1 MEIHLQSFGA
11 RLRVKDGLFE
21 VTVPDLSGANHH
33 VIEQFAAHQ
42 VRSILLQHG
51 TSVSA
56 DALLLA
62 LENDT
67 EILVLDAFGHPVG
80 RFWTNRPSTTLAI
93 WKNQLALSQRPE
105 ALQVA
110 KSWVETKI
118 SERLA
123 YLRKL
128 KGYRSADKRLL
139 IETAETSIA
148 EILARLHALPVRS
161 PEAAGALRGLEGSAG
176 RAYLQTLSALLPDE
190 YRFEGRSK
198 RPATDLFNAFLNY
211 GYGILYRLVERALLL
226 AGVHPYIGFLH
237 YDGYQ
242 RRSMVFDFIEPF
254 RIWVEKTVFQLFA
267 AKLPS
272 SQHLRPVP
280 GKPEGVWLND
290 EGKQLLNEAL
300 HTRLRKKKK
309 TLNGK
314 RFPLETFL
322 IEEARRFSS
331 FLLGQPSLAP
341 ETPALLPA

>member
-1 MEIHLQSFGA
+1 MEIQLQSFGA

-33 VIEQFAAHQ
+33 VTEQFAAHQ
-42 VRSILLQHG
+42 VRTILLQHG

-62 LENDT
+62 LDNDT

-80 RFWTNRPSTTLAI
+80 RFWTNRPSSTIAI
-93 WKNQLALSQRPE
+93 WKNQLALSQSPE

-110 KSWVETKI
+110 KTWVEAKI

-139 IETAETSIA
+139 IETAETGIA
-148 EILARLHALPVRS
+148 EILSRLHTLSTRTPA
-161 PEAAGALRGLEGSAG
+161 AAGTLRGLEGSAG
-176 RAYLQTLSALLPDE
+176 RSYLQTLSALLPDE

-198 RPATDLFNAFLNY
+198 RPAADLFNAFLNY

-226 AGVHPYIGFLH
+226 AGIHPYIGFLH

-254 RIWVEKTVFQLFA
+254 RIWVEKTVFQLFT

-272 SQHLRPVP
+272 SQHLQSAP
-280 GKPEGVWLND
+280 GATGGVWLNS
-290 EGKQLLNEAL
+290 EGKQLLTDAL

-322 IEEARRFSS
+322 LDEARRFSS
-331 FLLGQPSLAP
+331 LLLGQKVTSPAA
-341 ETPALLPA
+341 PALVPA